1 MHRRRPHVAPPI
13 CGSVTHQQEQ
23 AVRALERAQARP
35 RMSREGN
42 SPGVGTGERAAT
54 FTHVRSCPYVAAP
67 VPHMGQHHPFTRS
80 ARTHAIMDR
89 RRRVRYRE
97 RTPGQHWS
105 PGTPGRPRWP
115 ATICGIGQTDSLAQ
129 GSTTAEQSRREN
141 TRAWNCRGE
150 GRWSRAEQSR
160 AERETETEKSRAK
173 QRGAEMGEQMR
184 AESREKSRAN
194 VKKRAQHRRTERR
207 RAESTLVSTC

>member
-42 SPGVGTGERAAT
+42 SPGWGPARELR
-54 FTHVRSCPYVAAP
+54 RSHTSGPA
-67 VPHMGQHHPFTRS
+67 HMWQRRCHIWASITRS